1 MPKQKKNEIG
11 FSFDNLI
18 PEKYH
23 TILLLLVIVLLLF
36 IFFIPV
42 MFGDKTISSG
52 DLIQIQSMRQYALKE
67 REGVS
72 LWNPYIFCG
81 MPAVVTSMSP
91 RYYDLTAMLYS
102 YASRI
107 YSAAFKN
114 YNAIYTF
121 NLLILA
127 ITAFFLMRSFGA
139 SRGVSF
145 LVAIATAF
153 STGIIVLFFIG
164 HTTKLMSLSI
174 FPFIMMMLFK
184 FQKEI
189 KLIDVIIFTIGLH
202 YLVFGAH
209 VQIVFYFGLVGLV
222 YFIYFFIHSFIKK
235 DSFLQK
241 QLIKSLIISI
251 VAAAVAILMS
261 YDTYGQIYEYNS
273 YSTRGTKSILEKQTQ
288 STNSTSNSYEYATNW
303 SFSPGEVL
311 TFIVPSYYGFG
322 KSTYQGPLTNN
333 QPVEVNTYFGQM
345 PFVDTAMYMGVI
357 IFALAIFTLIIRWK
371 ESIIQFFGIIIVFFL
386 LISFGKNFPVIYNLM
401 YYHFPF
407 FDKFRTPSMILHVLQ
422 IIFPI
427 LAGFGIMKIISLR
440 EEKNLNII
448 KNIKNVV
455 LIIAALFFLSIL
467 LSGTINDWFVN
478 RVKTYAASLSNQQES
493 QMFLALSDYMA
504 DMFRSDLQIAMAL
517 LSITFGLIYA
527 YLNSRINKQL
537 LITSLAILIIFDLF
551 RIGNRGASY
560 VDAKKIDEL
569 FKEPDYV
576 TAIKQQDLSATTAIS
591 QADTQGEK
599 EPFRILNL
607 KQDGSLGSIQNN
619 GNYNVYF
626 LLEDFFGYSA
636 VKPRTFQDIIDVVSP
651 VNITLWRMLN
661 VKYIVTNQPYNP
673 DGFVPV
679 YQSANTFVYKNEK
692 ALPRIYFVDSVI
704 QRKPIEILNAI
715 KSDSFDPQKLV
726 FLESENVIVDKKDS
740 TTKSMITKYQD
751 EHIIV
756 ETKSKGNNFLFFGTT
771 YLPAWKAYIDGTETK
786 IYKANYGFQGIIVPK
801 GNHKVEFI
809 YKPKAF
815 VIGKNLSLILNI
827 ILYGSIILVIV
838 VSRRKNK

>member
-1 MPKQKKNEIG
+1 MSKQKKFQASQQQKKEIG
-11 FSFDNLI
+11 FSIENKI
-18 PEKYH
+18 SEKYH
-23 TILLLLVIVLLLF
+23 TPLLLLLILILML
-36 IFFIPV
+36 IFFSPI
-42 MFGDKTISSG
+42 MFGDKTTSSG
-52 DLIQIQSMRQYALKE
+52 DLIQVKSMRQYALKD

-91 RYYDLTAMLYS
+91 RYYDLTAMIYS

-114 YNAIYTF
+114 YNAVYTF

-127 ITAFFLMRSFGA
+127 FTTFFFMRSFGA
-139 SRGVSF
+139 SRGTSF
-145 LVAIATAF
+145 LVATATAF

-174 FPFIMMMLFK
+174 FPFILMMLFK

-189 KLIDVIIFTIGLH
+189 KLIDILLFVIGLH

-235 DSFLQK
+235 DKFLQK
-241 QLIKSLIISI
+241 QLLKSLIISI
-251 VAAAVAILMS
+251 TAAVIAVIMS
-261 YDTYGQIYEYNS
+261 YDTYGQIYEYNP
-273 YSTRGTKSILEKQTQ
+273 YSTRGTKSILEKQGQ
-288 STNSTSNSYEYATNW
+288 SAGLTSDSYEYATNW

-371 ESIIQFFGIIIVFFL
+371 EPIIQFFGIVVVFFL
-386 LISFGKNFPVIYNLM
+386 LISFGRNFPLIYNLM

-427 LAGFGIMKIISLR
+427 LAGFGVMKIISLR
-440 EEKNLNII
+440 EEKNLKIL
-448 KNIKNVV
+448 KNIKNTA
-455 LIIAALFFLSIL
+455 LIFSILFVLSII
-467 LSGTINDWFVN
+467 LSGTISDWFIN
-478 RVKTYAASLSNQQES
+478 RVKTYASNLANQQES
-493 QMFLALSDYMA
+493 QMFIALSDYMA
-504 DMFRSDLQIAMAL
+504 DMFRGDLQIAMAL

-527 YLNSRINKQL
+527 YLNSKINKQL
-537 LITSLAILIIFDLF
+537 LLTALAFFILFDLF

-560 VDAKKIDEL
+560 VNAKQIDEL
-569 FKEPDYV
+569 FNEPDYV
-576 TAIKQQDLSATTAIS
+576 TAIKQQND
-591 QADTQGEK
+591 K

-607 KQDGSLGSIQNN
+607 KQDGSLGSLRNN
-619 GNYNVYF
+619 ANYNVYF

-636 VKPRTFQDIIDVVSP
+636 VKPRAYQDIVDVVSP
-651 VNITLWRMLN
+651 INVTLWRMLN
-661 VKYIVTNQPYNP
+661 VKYIVTNQSYNP
-673 DGFVPV
+673 DGFVPI

-692 ALPRIYFVDSVI
+692 ALPRVYFVDSVVAE
-704 QRKPIEILNAI
+704 KPLEILNAI
-715 KSDSFDPQKLV
+715 KNDSFDPQHKAY
-726 FLESENVIVDKKDS
+726 LENIDFNIEQRDT
-740 TTKSMITKYQD
+740 TTKAVITKYQD
-751 EHIIV
+751 EHITV
-756 ETKSKGNNFLFFGTT
+756 ETKSNGNNFLFFGTT
-771 YLPAWKAYIDGTETK
+771 YLPAWKAYIDGNQTK
-786 IYKANYGFQGIIVPK
+786 IYKANYGFMGIVVPK

-809 YKPKAF
+809 YEPKAF

-827 ILYGSIILVIV
+827 ILYAGIIAIV
-838 VSRRKNK
+838 VMSRKKNK

>member
-1 MPKQKKNEIG
+1 MSKQKKFQASQQQKKEIG
-11 FSFDNLI
+11 FSIENKI
-18 PEKYH
+18 SEKYH
-23 TILLLLVIVLLLF
+23 TPLLLLLILILML
-36 IFFIPV
+36 IFFSPI
-42 MFGDKTISSG
+42 MFGDKTTSSG
-52 DLIQIQSMRQYALKE
+52 DLIQVKSMRQYALKD

-91 RYYDLTAMLYS
+91 RYYDLTAMIYS

-114 YNAIYTF
+114 YNAVYTF

-127 ITAFFLMRSFGA
+127 FTTFFFMRSFSA
-139 SRGVSF
+139 SRGTSF
-145 LVAIATAF
+145 LVAAATAF

-174 FPFIMMMLFK
+174 FPFILMMLFK

-189 KLIDVIIFTIGLH
+189 KLIDILLFVIGLH

-235 DSFLQK
+235 DKFLQK
-241 QLIKSLIISI
+241 QLLKSLIISI
-251 VAAAVAILMS
+251 TAAVIAVIMS
-261 YDTYGQIYEYNS
+261 YDTYGQIYEYNP
-273 YSTRGTKSILEKQTQ
+273 YSTRGTKSILEKQGQ
-288 STNSTSNSYEYATNW
+288 SAGLTSDSYEYATNW

-371 ESIIQFFGIIIVFFL
+371 EPIIQFFGIVVVFFL
-386 LISFGKNFPVIYNLM
+386 LISFGRNFPLIYNLM

-427 LAGFGIMKIISLR
+427 LAGFGVMKIISLR
-440 EEKNLNII
+440 EEKNLKIL
-448 KNIKNVV
+448 KNIKNTA
-455 LIIAALFFLSIL
+455 LIFSILFVLSII
-467 LSGTINDWFVN
+467 LSGTISDWFIN
-478 RVKTYAASLSNQQES
+478 RVKTYASNLANQQES
-493 QMFLALSDYMA
+493 QMFIALSDYMA
-504 DMFRSDLQIAMAL
+504 DMFRGDLQIAMAL

-527 YLNSRINKQL
+527 YLNSKINKQL
-537 LITSLAILIIFDLF
+537 LLTALAFFILFDLF

-560 VDAKKIDEL
+560 VNAKQIDEL
-569 FKEPDYV
+569 FNEPDYV
-576 TAIKQQDLSATTAIS
+576 TAIKQQND
-591 QADTQGEK
+591 K

-607 KQDGSLGSIQNN
+607 KQDGSLGSLRNN
-619 GNYNVYF
+619 ANYNVYF

-636 VKPRTFQDIIDVVSP
+636 VKPRAYQDIVDVVSP
-651 VNITLWRMLN
+651 VNVTLWRMLN

-673 DGFVPV
+673 DGFVPI

-692 ALPRIYFVDSVI
+692 ALPRVYFVDSVVAE
-704 QRKPIEILNAI
+704 KPLEILNAI
-715 KSDSFDPQKLV
+715 KNDSFDPQHKAYL
-726 FLESENVIVDKKDS
+726 ENVDFKIEQRDT
-740 TTKSMITKYQD
+740 TTKAVITKYQD
-751 EHIIV
+751 EHITV
-756 ETKSKGNNFLFFGTT
+756 ETKSNGNNFLFFGTT
-771 YLPAWKAYIDGTETK
+771 YLPAWKAYIDGNQTK
-786 IYKANYGFQGIIVPK
+786 IYKANYGFMGIVVPK

-809 YKPKAF
+809 YEPKAF

-827 ILYGSIILVIV
+827 ILYAGIIAIV
-838 VSRRKNK
+838 VMSRKKNK

>member
-1 MPKQKKNEIG
+1 MSKQKKFQASQQQKKEIG
-11 FSFDNLI
+11 FSIENKI
-18 PEKYH
+18 SEKYH
-23 TILLLLVIVLLLF
+23 TPLLLLLILILML
-36 IFFIPV
+36 IFFSPI
-42 MFGDKTISSG
+42 MFGDKTTSSG
-52 DLIQIQSMRQYALKE
+52 DLIQVKSMRQYALKD

-91 RYYDLTAMLYS
+91 RYYDLTAMIYS

-114 YNAIYTF
+114 YNAVYTF

-127 ITAFFLMRSFGA
+127 FTAFFFMRSFGA
-139 SRGVSF
+139 SRGTSF
-145 LVAIATAF
+145 LVAAATAF

-164 HTTKLMSLSI
+164 HTTKLISLSI
-174 FPFIMMMLFK
+174 FPFILMMLFK

-189 KLIDVIIFTIGLH
+189 KLIDILLFVIGLH

-235 DSFLQK
+235 DKFLQK
-241 QLIKSLIISI
+241 QLLKSLIISI
-251 VAAAVAILMS
+251 TAAVIAVIMS
-261 YDTYGQIYEYNS
+261 YDTYGQIYEYNP
-273 YSTRGTKSILEKQTQ
+273 YSTRGTKSILEKQGQ
-288 STNSTSNSYEYATNW
+288 SAGLTSDSYEYATNW

-371 ESIIQFFGIIIVFFL
+371 EPIIQFFGIVVVFFL
-386 LISFGKNFPVIYNLM
+386 LISFGRNFPLIYNLM

-427 LAGFGIMKIISLR
+427 LAGFGVMKIISLR
-440 EEKNLNII
+440 EEKNLKIL
-448 KNIKNVV
+448 KNIKNTA
-455 LIIAALFFLSIL
+455 LIFSILFVLSII
-467 LSGTINDWFVN
+467 LSGTISDWFIN
-478 RVKTYAASLSNQQES
+478 RVKTYASNLANQQES
-493 QMFLALSDYMA
+493 QMFIALSDYMA
-504 DMFRSDLQIAMAL
+504 DMFRGDLQIAMAL

-527 YLNSRINKQL
+527 YLNSKINKQL
-537 LITSLAILIIFDLF
+537 LLTALAFFILFDLF

-560 VDAKKIDEL
+560 VNAKQIDEL
-569 FKEPDYV
+569 FNEPDYV
-576 TAIKQQDLSATTAIS
+576 TAIKQQND
-591 QADTQGEK
+591 K

-607 KQDGSLGSIQNN
+607 KQDGSLGSLRNN
-619 GNYNVYF
+619 ANYNVYF

-636 VKPRTFQDIIDVVSP
+636 VKPRAYQDIVDVVSP
-651 VNITLWRMLN
+651 INVTLWRMLN
-661 VKYIVTNQPYNP
+661 VKYIVTNQSYNP
-673 DGFVPV
+673 DGFVPI

-692 ALPRIYFVDSVI
+692 ALPRVYFVDSVVAE
-704 QRKPIEILNAI
+704 KPLEILNAI
-715 KSDSFDPQKLV
+715 KNDSFDPQHKTYL
-726 FLESENVIVDKKDS
+726 ENVDFKIEQRDT
-740 TTKSMITKYQD
+740 TTKAVITKYQD
-751 EHIIV
+751 EHITV
-756 ETKSKGNNFLFFGTT
+756 ETKSNGNNFLFFGTT
-771 YLPAWKAYIDGTETK
+771 YLPAWKAYIDGNQTK
-786 IYKANYGFQGIIVPK
+786 IYKANYGFMGIVVPK

-809 YKPKAF
+809 YEPKAF

-827 ILYGSIILVIV
+827 ILYAGIITIV
-838 VSRRKNK
+838 VMSRKKNK

>member
-1 MPKQKKNEIG
+1 MSKQKKFQASQQQKKEIG
-11 FSFDNLI
+11 FSIENKI
-18 PEKYH
+18 SEKYH
-23 TILLLLVIVLLLF
+23 TPLLLLLILILML
-36 IFFIPV
+36 IFFSPI
-42 MFGDKTISSG
+42 MFGDKTTSSG
-52 DLIQIQSMRQYALKE
+52 DLIQVKSMRQYALKD

-91 RYYDLTAMLYS
+91 RYYDLTAMIYS

-114 YNAIYTF
+114 YNAVYTF

-127 ITAFFLMRSFGA
+127 FTTFFFMRSFGA
-139 SRGVSF
+139 SRGTSF
-145 LVAIATAF
+145 LVATATAF

-174 FPFIMMMLFK
+174 FPFILMMLFK

-189 KLIDVIIFTIGLH
+189 KLIDVLLFVIGLH

-235 DSFLQK
+235 DKFLQK
-241 QLIKSLIISI
+241 QLLKSLIISI
-251 VAAAVAILMS
+251 TAAVIAVIMS
-261 YDTYGQIYEYNS
+261 YDTYGQIYEYNP
-273 YSTRGTKSILEKQTQ
+273 YSTRGTKSILEKQGQ
-288 STNSTSNSYEYATNW
+288 SAGLTSDSYEYATNW

-371 ESIIQFFGIIIVFFL
+371 EPIIQFFGIVVVFFL
-386 LISFGKNFPVIYNLM
+386 LISFGRNFPLIYNLM

-427 LAGFGIMKIISLR
+427 LAGFGVMKIISLR
-440 EEKNLNII
+440 EEKNLKIL
-448 KNIKNVV
+448 KNIKNTA
-455 LIIAALFFLSIL
+455 LIFSILFVLSII
-467 LSGTINDWFVN
+467 LSGTISDWFIN
-478 RVKTYAASLSNQQES
+478 RVKTYASNLANQQES
-493 QMFLALSDYMA
+493 QMFIALSDYMA
-504 DMFRSDLQIAMAL
+504 DMFRGDLQIAMAL

-527 YLNSRINKQL
+527 YLNSKINKQL
-537 LITSLAILIIFDLF
+537 LLTALAFFILFDLF

-560 VDAKKIDEL
+560 VNAKQIDEL
-569 FKEPDYV
+569 FNEPDYV
-576 TAIKQQDLSATTAIS
+576 TAIKQQND
-591 QADTQGEK
+591 K

-607 KQDGSLGSIQNN
+607 KQDGSLGSLRNN
-619 GNYNVYF
+619 ANYNVYF

-636 VKPRTFQDIIDVVSP
+636 VKPRAYQDIVDVVSP
-651 VNITLWRMLN
+651 VNVTLWRMLN

-673 DGFVPV
+673 DGFVPI

-692 ALPRIYFVDSVI
+692 ALPRVYFVDSVVAE
-704 QRKPIEILNAI
+704 KPLEILNAI
-715 KSDSFDPQKLV
+715 KNDSFDPQHKTYL
-726 FLESENVIVDKKDS
+726 ENVDFKIEQRDT
-740 TTKSMITKYQD
+740 TTKAVITKYQD
-751 EHIIV
+751 EHITV
-756 ETKSKGNNFLFFGTT
+756 ETKSNGNNFLFFGTT
-771 YLPAWKAYIDGTETK
+771 YLPAWKAYIDGNQTK
-786 IYKANYGFQGIIVPK
+786 IYKANYGFMGIVVPK

-809 YKPKAF
+809 YEPKAF

-827 ILYGSIILVIV
+827 ILYAGIITIV
-838 VSRRKNK
+838 VMSRKKNK

>member
-1 MPKQKKNEIG
+1 MSKQKKFQASQQQKKEIG
-11 FSFDNLI
+11 FSIENKI
-18 PEKYH
+18 SEKYH
-23 TILLLLVIVLLLF
+23 TPLLLLLILILML
-36 IFFIPV
+36 IFFSPI
-42 MFGDKTISSG
+42 MFGDKTTSSG
-52 DLIQIQSMRQYALKE
+52 DLIQVKSMRQYALKD

-91 RYYDLTAMLYS
+91 RYYDLTAMIYS
-102 YASRI
+102 YALRI

-114 YNAIYTF
+114 YNAVYTF

-127 ITAFFLMRSFGA
+127 FTTFFFMRSFGA
-139 SRGVSF
+139 SRGTSF
-145 LVAIATAF
+145 LVATATAF

-174 FPFIMMMLFK
+174 FPFILMMLFK

-189 KLIDVIIFTIGLH
+189 KLIDILLFVIGLH

-235 DSFLQK
+235 DKFLQK
-241 QLIKSLIISI
+241 QLLKSLIISI
-251 VAAAVAILMS
+251 TAAVIAVIMS
-261 YDTYGQIYEYNS
+261 YDTYGQIYEYNP
-273 YSTRGTKSILEKQTQ
+273 YSTRGTKSILEKQGQ
-288 STNSTSNSYEYATNW
+288 SAGLTSDSYEYATNW

-371 ESIIQFFGIIIVFFL
+371 EPIIQFFGIVVVFFL
-386 LISFGKNFPVIYNLM
+386 LISFGRNFPLIYNLM

-427 LAGFGIMKIISLR
+427 LAGFGVMKIISLR
-440 EEKNLNII
+440 EEKNLKIL
-448 KNIKNVV
+448 KNIKNTA
-455 LIIAALFFLSIL
+455 LIFSILFVLSII
-467 LSGTINDWFVN
+467 LSGTISDWFIN
-478 RVKTYAASLSNQQES
+478 RVKTYASNLANQQES
-493 QMFLALSDYMA
+493 QMFIALSDYMA
-504 DMFRSDLQIAMAL
+504 DMFRGDLQIAMAL

-527 YLNSRINKQL
+527 YLNSKINKQL
-537 LITSLAILIIFDLF
+537 LLTALAFFILFDLF

-560 VDAKKIDEL
+560 VNAKQIDEL
-569 FKEPDYV
+569 FNEPDYV
-576 TAIKQQDLSATTAIS
+576 TAIKQQND
-591 QADTQGEK
+591 K

-607 KQDGSLGSIQNN
+607 KQDGSLGSLRNN
-619 GNYNVYF
+619 ANYNVYF

-636 VKPRTFQDIIDVVSP
+636 VKPRAYQDIVDVVSP
-651 VNITLWRMLN
+651 INVTLWRMLN
-661 VKYIVTNQPYNP
+661 VKYIVTNQSYNP
-673 DGFVPV
+673 DGFVPI

-692 ALPRIYFVDSVI
+692 ALPRVYFVDSVVAE
-704 QRKPIEILNAI
+704 KPLEILNAI
-715 KSDSFDPQKLV
+715 KNDSFDPQHKAYL
-726 FLESENVIVDKKDS
+726 ENVDFKIEQRDT
-740 TTKSMITKYQD
+740 TTKAVITKYQD
-751 EHIIV
+751 EHITV
-756 ETKSKGNNFLFFGTT
+756 ETKSNGNNFLFFGTT
-771 YLPAWKAYIDGTETK
+771 YLPAWKAYIDGNQTK
-786 IYKANYGFQGIIVPK
+786 IYKANYGFMGIVVPK

-809 YKPKAF
+809 YEPKAF

-827 ILYGSIILVIV
+827 ILYAGIIAIV
-838 VSRRKNK
+838 VMSRKKNK

>member
-1 MPKQKKNEIG
+1 MSKQKKFQASQQQKKEIG
-11 FSFDNLI
+11 FSIENKI
-18 PEKYH
+18 SEKYH
-23 TILLLLVIVLLLF
+23 TPLLLLLILILML
-36 IFFIPV
+36 IFFSPI
-42 MFGDKTISSG
+42 MFGDKTTSSG
-52 DLIQIQSMRQYALKE
+52 DLIQVKSMRQYALKD

-91 RYYDLTAMLYS
+91 RYYDLTAMIYS
-102 YASRI
+102 YALRI

-114 YNAIYTF
+114 YNAVYTF

-127 ITAFFLMRSFGA
+127 FTTFFFMRSFGA
-139 SRGVSF
+139 SRGTSF
-145 LVAIATAF
+145 LVATATAF

-174 FPFIMMMLFK
+174 FPFILMMLFK

-189 KLIDVIIFTIGLH
+189 KLIDILLFVIGLH

-235 DSFLQK
+235 DKFLQK
-241 QLIKSLIISI
+241 QLLKSLIISI
-251 VAAAVAILMS
+251 TAAVIAVIMS
-261 YDTYGQIYEYNS
+261 YDTYGQIYEYNP
-273 YSTRGTKSILEKQTQ
+273 YSTRGTKSILEKQGQ
-288 STNSTSNSYEYATNW
+288 SAGLTSDSYEYATNW

-371 ESIIQFFGIIIVFFL
+371 EPIIQFFGIVVVFFL
-386 LISFGKNFPVIYNLM
+386 LISFGRNFPLIYNLM

-427 LAGFGIMKIISLR
+427 LAGFGVMKIISLR
-440 EEKNLNII
+440 EEKNLKIL
-448 KNIKNVV
+448 KNIKNTA
-455 LIIAALFFLSIL
+455 LIFSILFVLSII
-467 LSGTINDWFVN
+467 LSGTISDWFIN
-478 RVKTYAASLSNQQES
+478 RVKTYASNLANQQES
-493 QMFLALSDYMA
+493 QMFIALSDYMA
-504 DMFRSDLQIAMAL
+504 DMFRGDLQIAMAL

-527 YLNSRINKQL
+527 YLNSKINKQL
-537 LITSLAILIIFDLF
+537 LLTALAFFILFDLF

-560 VDAKKIDEL
+560 VNAKQIDEL
-569 FKEPDYV
+569 FNEPDYV
-576 TAIKQQDLSATTAIS
+576 TAIKQQND
-591 QADTQGEK
+591 K

-607 KQDGSLGSIQNN
+607 KQDGSLGSLRNN
-619 GNYNVYF
+619 ANYNVYF

-636 VKPRTFQDIIDVVSP
+636 VKPRAYQDIVDVVSP
-651 VNITLWRMLN
+651 INVTLWRMLN
-661 VKYIVTNQPYNP
+661 VKYIVTNQSYNP
-673 DGFVPV
+673 DGFVPI

-692 ALPRIYFVDSVI
+692 ALPRVYFVDSVVAE
-704 QRKPIEILNAI
+704 KPLEILNAI
-715 KSDSFDPQKLV
+715 KNDSFDPQHKTY
-726 FLESENVIVDKKDS
+726 LENIDFNIEQRDT
-740 TTKSMITKYQD
+740 TTKAVITKYQD
-751 EHIIV
+751 EHITV
-756 ETKSKGNNFLFFGTT
+756 ETKSNGNNFLFFGTT
-771 YLPAWKAYIDGTETK
+771 YLPAWKAYIDGNQTK
-786 IYKANYGFQGIIVPK
+786 IYKANYGFMGIVVPK

-809 YKPKAF
+809 YEPKAF

-827 ILYGSIILVIV
+827 ILYAGIIAIV
-838 VSRRKNK
+838 VMSRKKNK

>member
-1 MPKQKKNEIG
+1 MSKQKKFQASQQQKKEIG
-11 FSFDNLI
+11 FSIENKI
-18 PEKYH
+18 SEKYH
-23 TILLLLVIVLLLF
+23 TPLLLLLILILML
-36 IFFIPV
+36 IFFSPI
-42 MFGDKTISSG
+42 MFGDKTTSSG
-52 DLIQIQSMRQYALKE
+52 DLIQVKSMRQYALKD

-114 YNAIYTF
+114 YNAVYTF

-127 ITAFFLMRSFGA
+127 FTAFFFMRSFGA
-139 SRGVSF
+139 SRGTSF
-145 LVAIATAF
+145 LVAAATAF

-174 FPFIMMMLFK
+174 FPFILMMLFK

-189 KLIDVIIFTIGLH
+189 KLIDILLFVIGLH

-235 DSFLQK
+235 DKFLQK
-241 QLIKSLIISI
+241 QLLKSLIISI
-251 VAAAVAILMS
+251 TAAVIAVIMS
-261 YDTYGQIYEYNS
+261 YDTYGQIYEYNP
-273 YSTRGTKSILEKQTQ
+273 YSTRGTKSILEKQGQ
-288 STNSTSNSYEYATNW
+288 SAGLTSDSYEYATNW

-371 ESIIQFFGIIIVFFL
+371 EPIIQFFGIVVVFFL
-386 LISFGKNFPVIYNLM
+386 LISFGRNFPLIYNLM

-427 LAGFGIMKIISLR
+427 LAGFGVMKIISLR
-440 EEKNLNII
+440 EEKNLKIL
-448 KNIKNVV
+448 KNIKNTA
-455 LIIAALFFLSIL
+455 LIFSILFVLSII
-467 LSGTINDWFVN
+467 LSGTISDWFIN
-478 RVKTYAASLSNQQES
+478 RVKTYASNLANQQES
-493 QMFLALSDYMA
+493 QMFIALSDYMA
-504 DMFRSDLQIAMAL
+504 DMFRGDLQIAMAL

-527 YLNSRINKQL
+527 YLNSKINKQL
-537 LITSLAILIIFDLF
+537 LLTALAFFILFDLF

-560 VDAKKIDEL
+560 VNAKQIDEL
-569 FKEPDYV
+569 FNEPDYV
-576 TAIKQQDLSATTAIS
+576 TAIKQQND
-591 QADTQGEK
+591 K

-607 KQDGSLGSIQNN
+607 KRDGSLGSLRNN
-619 GNYNVYF
+619 ANYNVYF

-636 VKPRTFQDIIDVVSP
+636 VKPRAYQDIVDVVSP
-651 VNITLWRMLN
+651 VNVTLWRMLN

-673 DGFVPV
+673 DGFVPI

-692 ALPRIYFVDSVI
+692 ALPRVYFVDSVVAE
-704 QRKPIEILNAI
+704 KPLEILNAI
-715 KSDSFDPQKLV
+715 KNDSFDPQHKAYL
-726 FLESENVIVDKKDS
+726 ENVDFKIEQRDT
-740 TTKSMITKYQD
+740 TTKAVITKYQD
-751 EHIIV
+751 EHITV
-756 ETKSKGNNFLFFGTT
+756 ETKSNGNNFLFFGTT
-771 YLPAWKAYIDGTETK
+771 YLPAWKAYFDGNQTK
-786 IYKANYGFQGIIVPK
+786 IYKANYGFMGIVVPK

-809 YKPKAF
+809 YEPKAF

-827 ILYGSIILVIV
+827 ILYAGIITIV
-838 VSRRKNK
+838 VMSRKKNK

>member
-1 MPKQKKNEIG
+1 MSKQKKFQASQQQKKEIG
-11 FSFDNLI
+11 FSIENKI
-18 PEKYH
+18 SEKYH
-23 TILLLLVIVLLLF
+23 TPLLLLLILILML
-36 IFFIPV
+36 IFFSPI
-42 MFGDKTISSG
+42 MFGDKTTSSG
-52 DLIQIQSMRQYALKE
+52 DLIQVKSMRQYALKD

-91 RYYDLTAMLYS
+91 RYYDLTAMIYS

-114 YNAIYTF
+114 YNAVYTF

-127 ITAFFLMRSFGA
+127 FTTFFFMRSFGA
-139 SRGVSF
+139 SRGTSF
-145 LVAIATAF
+145 LVATATAF

-174 FPFIMMMLFK
+174 FPFILMMLFK

-189 KLIDVIIFTIGLH
+189 KLIDILLFVIGLH

-235 DSFLQK
+235 DKFLQK
-241 QLIKSLIISI
+241 QLLKSLIISI
-251 VAAAVAILMS
+251 TAAVIAVIMS
-261 YDTYGQIYEYNS
+261 YDTYGQIYEYNP
-273 YSTRGTKSILEKQTQ
+273 YSTRGTKSILEKQGQ
-288 STNSTSNSYEYATNW
+288 SAGLTSDSYEYATNW

-371 ESIIQFFGIIIVFFL
+371 EPIIQFFGIVVVFFL
-386 LISFGKNFPVIYNLM
+386 LISFGRNFPLIYNLM

-427 LAGFGIMKIISLR
+427 LAGFGVMKIISLR
-440 EEKNLNII
+440 EEKNLKIL
-448 KNIKNVV
+448 KNIKNTA
-455 LIIAALFFLSIL
+455 LIFSILFVLSII
-467 LSGTINDWFVN
+467 LSGTISDWFIN
-478 RVKTYAASLSNQQES
+478 RVKTYASNLANQQES
-493 QMFLALSDYMA
+493 QMFIALSDYMA
-504 DMFRSDLQIAMAL
+504 DMFRGDLQIAMAL

-527 YLNSRINKQL
+527 YLNSKINKQL
-537 LITSLAILIIFDLF
+537 LLTALAFFILFDLF

-560 VDAKKIDEL
+560 VNAKQIDEL
-569 FKEPDYV
+569 FNEPDYV
-576 TAIKQQDLSATTAIS
+576 TAIKQQND
-591 QADTQGEK
+591 K

-607 KQDGSLGSIQNN
+607 KQDGSLGSLRNN
-619 GNYNVYF
+619 ANYNVYF

-636 VKPRTFQDIIDVVSP
+636 VKPRAYQDIVDVVSP
-651 VNITLWRMLN
+651 INVTLWRMLN
-661 VKYIVTNQPYNP
+661 VKYIVTNQSYNP
-673 DGFVPV
+673 DGFVPI

-692 ALPRIYFVDSVI
+692 ALPRVYFVDSVVAE
-704 QRKPIEILNAI
+704 KPLEILNAI
-715 KSDSFDPQKLV
+715 KNDSFDPQHKTY
-726 FLESENVIVDKKDS
+726 LENIDFNIEQRDT
-740 TTKSMITKYQD
+740 TTKAVITKYQD
-751 EHIIV
+751 EHITV
-756 ETKSKGNNFLFFGTT
+756 ETKSNGNNFLFFGTT
-771 YLPAWKAYIDGTETK
+771 YLPAWKAYIDGNQTK
-786 IYKANYGFQGIIVPK
+786 IYKANYGFMGIVVPK

-809 YKPKAF
+809 YEPKAF

-827 ILYGSIILVIV
+827 ILYAGIIAIV
-838 VSRRKNK
+838 VMSRKKNK